1 MEQQFEALYARHA
14 AMVYWTAYGISS
26 NRDTAAEVVQ
36 SVFLKALERWA
47 LVGNLAPMQA
57 RAWLLRAARNGA
69 IDRLRRDQREIT
81 VEAIPEEAIPEEA
94 IPEEAIPAEHSLL
107 VRERENAVWDAVR
120 ALPPIYR
127 DPVVLHY
134 FAGLT
139 QKEVAAALRLPGG
152 TLRARLARAR
162 AMLAD
167 ALSEEFSG

>member
-36 SVFLKALERWA
+36 SVFLKALEHWA

-81 VEAIPEEAIPEEA
+81 VEAIPEKA

>member
-36 SVFLKALERWA
+36 SVFLKALEHWA

-57 RAWLLRAARNGA
+57 RAWLLRVARNGA
-69 IDRLRRDQREIT
+69 IDRLRRDRREVT
-81 VEAIPEEAIPEEA
+81 VGAIPEEAL
-94 IPEEAIPAEHSLL
+94 PAEHPLL
-107 VRERENAVWDAVR
+107 VRDRENAVWDAVR

-167 ALSEEFSG
+167 VLSEEFSG

>member
-1 MEQQFEALYARHA
+1 MEKQFEALYARYA
-14 AMVYWTAYGISS
+14 ATVYWAAYGISN

-36 SVFLKALERWA
+36 DVFLKAFERWA

-69 IDRLRRDQREIT
+69 IDRLRRGRREIC
-81 VEAIPEEAIPEEA
+81 VEA
-94 IPEEAIPAEHSLL
+94 IPEEAIPAEPPSL
-107 VRERENAVWDAVR
+107 VQERESAVWDAVR

-139 QKEVAAALRLPGG
+139 QKEAAAALRLPGG
-152 TLRARLARAR
+152 TFRSRLARAR

>member
-57 RAWLLRAARNGA
+57 RAWLLRVARNGA
-69 IDRLRRDQREIT
+69 IDRLRRDRREVA
-81 VEAIPEEAIPEEA
+81 VEAIPEK
-94 IPEEAIPAEHSLL
+94 AIPAEHPLL

-167 ALSEEFSG
+167 VLSEEFSG

>member
-36 SVFLKALERWA
+36 SVFLKALEHWA

-57 RAWLLRAARNGA
+57 RAWLLRGARNGA
-69 IDRLRRDQREIT
+69 IDRLRRDRREVT
-81 VEAIPEEAIPEEA
+81 VGA
-94 IPEEAIPAEHSLL
+94 IPEEAIPAEHPLL

-167 ALSEEFSG
+167 VLSEEFSG

>member
-36 SVFLKALERWA
+36 SVFLKALEHWA

-57 RAWLLRAARNGA
+57 RAWLLRVARNGA
-69 IDRLRRDQREIT
+69 IDRLRRDRREVT
-81 VEAIPEEAIPEEA
+81 VGA
-94 IPEEAIPAEHSLL
+94 IPEEAIPAEHPLL

-167 ALSEEFSG
+167 VLSEEFSG

>member
-36 SVFLKALERWA
+36 SVFLKALEHWA

-57 RAWLLRAARNGA
+57 RAWLLRVARNGA
-69 IDRLRRDQREIT
+69 IDRLRRDRREVT
-81 VEAIPEEAIPEEA
+81 VGA
-94 IPEEAIPAEHSLL
+94 IPEEAIPAEHPLL
-107 VRERENAVWDAVR
+107 VRERENSVWDAVR
-120 ALPPIYR
+120 TLPPIYR

-167 ALSEEFSG
+167 VLSEEFSG

>member
-36 SVFLKALERWA
+36 SVFLKALEHWA

-57 RAWLLRAARNGA
+57 RAWLLRVARNGA
-69 IDRLRRDQREIT
+69 IDRLRRDRREIT
-81 VEAIPEEAIPEEA
+81 VEAIPEEAIP
-94 IPEEAIPAEHSLL
+94 AEQSLL
-107 VRERENAVWDAVR
+107 VREREDAVWDAVR

>member
-14 AMVYWTAYGISS
+14 AMVYWTPYGISS

-36 SVFLKALERWA
+36 SVFLKALEHWA

-57 RAWLLRAARNGA
+57 RAWLLRVARNGA
-69 IDRLRRDQREIT
+69 IDRLRRDRREVT
-81 VEAIPEEAIPEEA
+81 VGA
-94 IPEEAIPAEHSLL
+94 IPEEAIPAEHPLL

-167 ALSEEFSG
+167 VLSEEFSG